1 MNNACQSM
9 VSPVWS
15 VTRVKFTIGHW
26 SVSIHL
32 LSVVRSPFVG
42 FVFVLDKSFV
52 RHLNLLT
59 PVKRRFNLL

>member
-1 MNNACQSM
+1 M
-9 VSPVWS
+9 VLAARLVLSLPS
-15 VTRVKFTIGHW
+15 VIGQFR
-26 SVSIHL
+26 SIYIFVVL
-32 LSVVRSPFVG
+32 VVRSPFVG

>member
-1 MNNACQSM
+1 M
-9 VSPVWS
+9 VLAAS
-15 VTRVKFTIGHW
+15 VKFTIGHW

-32 LSVVRSPFVG
+32 LLVVKSPFVG